1 VLLFFPRG
9 ADPITPADKVVTLDS
24 RFSVFHLS
32 IKFPLKEMLYK
43 GELAL

>member
-9 ADPITPADKVVTLDS
+9 ADPITIADKVVTLDS

-32 IKFPLKEMLYK
+32 IKFPLKEMLYNR
-43 GELAL
+43 ELSL

>member
-9 ADPITPADKVVTLDS
+9 ADPITIADKVVTLES
-24 RFSVFHLS
+24 QFTAFHLS
-32 IKFPLKEMLYK
+32 IKFPLKDMMFK

>member
-1 VLLFFPRG
+1 LLLFSPRG
-9 ADPITPADKVVTLDS
+9 AAPITPADKVVTLGS

-32 IKFPLKEMLYK
+32 IKFPLKDMLYK